1 MNKITKMSILLSFL
15 LLASFL
21 TYTPVHAQESDLS
34 HYSTFS
40 DNQGRPIRIA
50 LIWNSE
56 LPPDN
61 YVQNDVVIVQ
71 DIYRLWKVSP
81 FDLVDLSMGLDAK
94 SLSETYSAII
104 IPSVELLS
112 PYPPFSCTNET
123 RNAVTSAI
131 VDYSLPVILGHA
143 FPEFVFA
150 GTLYKSA
157 FNITTDGTNFDM
169 GERYE
174 QLFSYRTTGIDW
186 IIGHSGNNI
195 ILHNSVL
202 SSWWGLCASNES
214 PDNEASDE
222 DFTATDFFNLLGS
235 VLPETIAWVFGVPTF
250 TLRNDDIYLRSW
262 NFEPDRDAFTKYLEF
277 LRQEAG
283 WIEASHGVVG
293 LYDFETSY
301 ESVPYQKKLGNY
313 GRLVSHSWT
322 HPFLTTM
329 PMEQQIEELTRTKDY
344 LAEVYPEQ
352 FDPSLFIVP
361 SNDWDERTL
370 VAINET
376 EIPSFTAAWYEPDPA
391 SYLTSPAKKH
401 IYLPIDWYTVEYE
414 GKKYSTYGAPWIYAY
429 DAARSSPQGAMDFA
443 RSAEE
448 WLTADYMQIGYS
460 QTQRM
465 LFELYYPLMMGTHG
479 VLQAWDFFE
488 DWSEIT
494 RTMIEGIQ
502 KIPYIRIADNGAA
515 IRDIMN
521 LEKITLRSASY
532 DDSEITLNLENPG
545 PALKNVVLFTNSFE
559 THQIDQVLIDN
570 SLHFGFGDNYVF
582 VPPFTGSLQIRI
594 KLVSSGVSPQK
605 IPILRGMTTGGL
617 KKTDYINSELLI
629 EISAFESTVN
639 YETTIL
645 SVDFSR
651 LYEDP
656 SKLTVDRIYVQ
667 GDESKRGIFEIN
679 DLKQDWDGWNY
690 DPQTGLLQ
698 IKARIFGE
706 EQVHILL
713 SEEPSLT
720 NHRPTVEIISPVN
733 DSAFI
738 GDSVI
743 TFNTEARD
751 DDGDSLIYFWSS
763 SRDGPLGNSP
773 SLKITGDNLSPG
785 NHTIMVTVAENGPN
799 YALAGRDTVN
809 IIISSRIIL
818 SPDAQTLLMIA
829 AFFSGVLILIPLTVK
844 RKKRPKKPKKEKAK
858 SSLGEILYYAF
869 LSNGPWLVAT
879 AVFLILGMGFM
890 MLLDYPEKRYF
901 AFSLGIAT
909 PVSLIVAG
917 WLVGLSATS
926 ISDYYEA
933 NQRFSCRHL
942 MKRFLMITLLT
953 MVLVGLSIVG
963 IMYNRSI
970 QRESILLAFFFFISF
985 TPLWYAVGTLNAFK
999 QYGRMTL
1006 FFLGGI
1012 GVGYSLSILLA
1023 TTGKVMPLIGLG
1035 YGIGYLIAAAGIF
1048 IYIFI
1053 YLLPTPR
1060 IQDMNEEEHR
1070 HLLALL
1076 TSPTRSDTLE
1086 AVQEKTSIHPPLT
1099 PEKISLLEDGL
1110 KLRLRIT
1117 RAISLRSTLV
1127 SNSWLI
1133 IGALSYSSFIWID
1146 RIFVWIAT
1154 GQQTSGFVLAINST
1168 YEIGVNIGLWVLV
1181 FTTGMIAFAFKDFTD
1196 RYITA
1201 TARLYSETL
1210 DDIETG
1216 LSELAEKVFN
1226 QFLKIV
1232 AMATIIAV
1240 ILFINAPQIIKLFK
1254 MGSIYGEILAQPA
1267 AADIAHPSGSLP
1279 SPSIFIL
1286 RIAAINAIFI
1296 ATFLY
1301 AQLGLSYLAMYK
1313 KAAIVLLTALGVA
1326 FPLVAAIIFLNFPV
1340 HYAVLGPLAGSII
1353 ASVLGYV
1360 LLKRE
1365 LEASRIIHRYV
1376 APQL

>member
-1 MNKITKMSILLSFL
+1 MKKFIKTVFILSFL
-15 LLASFL
+15 LLASIFSF
-21 TYTPVHAQESDLS
+21 TPIHAQKSELS
-34 HYSTFS
+34 HYTALS
-40 DNQGRPIRIA
+40 DYQSRPIRVA
-50 LIWNSE
+50 LMWNSE
-56 LPPDN
+56 LSPDN
-61 YVQNDVVIVQ
+61 YVQNDVMIVK
-71 DIYRLWKVSP
+71 DIFHLWKVAP
-81 FDLVDLSMGLDAK
+81 LEYVDLLTNLDAK

-104 IPSVELLS
+104 LPSMELLS

-123 RNAVTSAI
+123 RDTVTSAI

-150 GTLYKSA
+150 STLYKSA
-157 FNITTDGTNFDM
+157 FDITTDGTNFVM

-174 QLFSYRTTGIDW
+174 QLFRYRTANLDW
-186 IIGHSGNNI
+186 IISRTGNNI

-202 SSWWGLCASNES
+202 SSWWGLCAYNES
-214 PDNEASDE
+214 PENKASDE
-222 DFTATDFFNLLGS
+222 DFTATDFFNLLGCI
-235 VLPETIAWVFGVPTF
+235 LPETIAWIFGVPAF
-250 TLRNDDIYLRSW
+250 TLRNDDIYIRSW
-262 NFEPDRDAFTKYLEF
+262 NFEHDRDAFIQYLEF

-293 LYDFETSY
+293 LYDLETSH
-301 ESVPYQKKLGNY
+301 ESIPYQIKLGNY
-313 GRLVSHSWT
+313 GRLASHSWT
-322 HPFLTTM
+322 HPFLTTL
-329 PMEQQIEELTRTKDY
+329 PIEQQVEELTRTKDY

-361 SNDWDERTL
+361 SNDWDELTL

-376 EIPSFTAAWYEPDPA
+376 EIPIFTGAWYEPNPA
-391 SYLTSPAKKH
+391 PYLTSPAKKH
-401 IYLPIDWYTVEYE
+401 ISLPIDWYTVEYE

-429 DAARSSPQGAMDFA
+429 DADISSPQGAMDFA

-448 WLTADYMQIGYS
+448 WLTADYTQIGYS

-465 LFELYYPLMMGTHG
+465 LFELYYPLIMGTHG
-479 VLQAWDFFE
+479 VLQAWDVFDE
-488 DWSEIT
+488 WSSIT
-494 RTMIEGIQ
+494 HTMIEGMQ
-502 KIPYIRIADNGAA
+502 KIPHIRIADNGAA
-515 IRDIMN
+515 IHDIMN
-521 LEKITLRSASY
+521 LEKVTLKSASY
-532 DDSEITLNLENPG
+532 DDFEITLTLENPG
-545 PALKNVVLFTNSFE
+545 PALKNVVLFANSFK

-570 SLHFGFGDNYVF
+570 SLHIGFGDNYVF
-582 VPPFTGSLQIRI
+582 IPPFTGSLQIQI
-594 KLVSSGVSPQK
+594 KLASSGISLQK
-605 IPILRGMTTGGL
+605 IPILRGITTGGL
-617 KKTDYINSELLI
+617 KKTDFINSELSI
-629 EISAFESTVN
+629 EISAFETTEN

-645 SVDFSR
+645 SIDFSR
-651 LYEDP
+651 MYEDP
-656 SKLTVDRIYVQ
+656 SKLAVDRIYVQ
-667 GDESKRGIFEIN
+667 GEESERGIFEIN

-698 IKARIFGE
+698 IKARIYGE

-713 SEEPSLT
+713 AEESPLI
-720 NHRPTVEIISPVN
+720 NHRPTVKILSPAN

-743 TFNTEARD
+743 AFKADARD
-751 DDGDSLIYFWSS
+751 DDGDSLIYSWSS

-785 NHTIMVTVAENGPN
+785 NHTIMLTVSENGPHF
-799 YALAGRDTVN
+799 ALAGRDTVN
-809 IIISSRIIL
+809 IFISSRVIL
-818 SPDAQTLLMIA
+818 SQETQTLLMIA
-829 AFFSGVLILIPLTVK
+829 AFLSGISILIPLVVK
-844 RKKRPKKPKKEKAK
+844 RRKRPAKPKKDEKK

-909 PVSLIVAG
+909 PISLIVAG

-953 MVLVGLSIVG
+953 IILVGLSIVG
-963 IMYNRSI
+963 IMYYKRI

-1012 GVGYSLSILLA
+1012 GVGYSLSILF
-1023 TTGKVMPLIGLG
+1023 TTTRKTMPLIGLG
-1035 YGIGYLIAAAGIF
+1035 YGIGYLIAATGIF

-1060 IQDMNEEEHR
+1060 IQDMNEEELR

-1086 AVQEKTSIHPPLT
+1086 AVQEKTSINPPLT
-1099 PEKISLLEDGL
+1099 PEKITLLEDGL

-1154 GQQTSGFVLAINST
+1154 GQQTSGFVLAINSN

-1210 DDIETG
+1210 DDIEKG
-1216 LSELAEKVFN
+1216 LSELADKVFN

-1232 AMATIIAV
+1232 VMATIIATL
-1240 ILFINAPQIIKLFK
+1240 LFINAPQILNLFK
-1254 MGSIYGEILAQPA
+1254 IGSIYGEIMTQPT
-1267 AADIAHPSGSLP
+1267 AADIAHPSGDFP

-1286 RIAAINAIFI
+1286 RIATITAIFI

-1313 KAAIVLLTALGVA
+1313 KAAMVLLTALGVA
-1326 FPLVAAIIFLNFPV
+1326 FLLVATIIYLNFPV

-1353 ASVLGYV
+1353 ASVLGYI

-1365 LEASRIIHRYV
+1365 LEPSRIIHRYV